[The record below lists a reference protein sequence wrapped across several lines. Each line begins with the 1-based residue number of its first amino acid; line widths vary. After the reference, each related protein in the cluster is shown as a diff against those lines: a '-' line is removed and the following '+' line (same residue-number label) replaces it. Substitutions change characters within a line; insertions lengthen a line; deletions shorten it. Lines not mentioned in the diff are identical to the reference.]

1 MFKFDFDI
9 DDAEDGAG
17 DLQIDQSVLV
27 NEDEESTTYHENISE
42 EISSEVSL
50 GELIS
55 ALPPALS
62 FSPLSVP
69 LSMGG
74 EIVMSRRDLFD
85 ARFQL
90 ISGAEAA
97 TQDGRSESDI
107 DFVDAPSDVV
117 PGVYEGGLKTWE
129 CSLDLVDCLHSIYGD
144 GIPPAVRGKRILEL
158 GCGTAVPS
166 LYLLHTLFSI
176 EPPAEG
182 DVHVHLQ
189 DYNALVLQ
197 LVTLPN
203 IILTWYMSP
212 ASSAYR
218 SAAENCVTIDEDED
232 KGEPEPLPPADA
244 TQTGELLITP
254 ALTAAFLESLH
265 AYRIHLKFFKG
276 SWATFGVDQS
286 NGKYDV
292 LLTSETIYRT
302 ASLRSLVDLMKR
314 ATADRDIKRREGA
327 NIEESASR
335 LTLSDTANL
344 KGLSDEPYLCLVAA
358 KLVYFG
364 VGGGVNE
371 FVEAVEKASGRVQ
384 TVWERSRGV
393 RRSIMRVVWGTL

>member
-1 MFKFDFDI
+1 
-9 DDAEDGAG
+9 
-17 DLQIDQSVLV
+17 
-27 NEDEESTTYHENISE
+27 
-42 EISSEVSL
+42 
-50 GELIS
+50 
-55 ALPPALS
+55 
-62 FSPLSVP
+62 
-69 LSMGG
+69 
-74 EIVMSRRDLFD
+74 
-85 ARFQL
+85 
-90 ISGAEAA
+90 
-97 TQDGRSESDI
+97 
-107 DFVDAPSDVV
+107 
-117 PGVYEGGLKTWE
+117 
-129 CSLDLVDCLHSIYGD
+129 
-144 GIPPAVRGKRILEL
+144 
-158 GCGTAVPS
+158 
-166 LYLLHTLFSI
+166 
-176 EPPAEG
+176 
-182 DVHVHLQ
+182 
-189 DYNALVLQ
+189 
-197 LVTLPN
+197 
-203 IILTWYMSP
+203 MSP

-218 SAAENCVTIDEDED
+218 SAAEHRVTIDEDED
-232 KGEPEPLPPADA
+232 KGEQEPLPPADA

-276 SWATFGVDQS
+276 SWATFGIDQS

-314 ATADRDIKRREGA
+314 ATADQDIKRREGA

-344 KGLSDEPYLCLVAA
+344 KGLPGAPYLCLVAA

-384 TVWERSRGV
+384 TIWERSRGV